1 MTRIFDERFEAVGYD
16 ETGWSETV
24 GAGSTVDED
33 FLVSGLGPPS
43 GWGLKGLRCV
53 STSGLVAY
61 ASNSQDVSAN
71 NFFMRQEIV
80 IVSESLANNQERRLT
95 VMKAGG
101 LSALRLFLRQVSG
114 DLVFRFHV
122 FETNLGSGSTVLT
135 DTTARLLNTRYRI
148 EWNWNID
155 ANTWEIKVDGST
167 IFSGTLDT
175 GAGKPGDVAIDEIE
189 RLGLSND
196 NIDVEI
202 VWDLIAVDD
211 AAYPG
216 AEPTDIIVAVG
227 QASETNL
234 AQPFTVL
241 QTKIIPVGQATETDL
256 AQVITA
262 TLQTVVPFGQASE
275 TNLAQR
281 MFFPV
286 TIADA
291 GLVFIRILTTEVAN
305 VVPIEFVFVDAPG
318 VVKVREAFGT
328 LTPIQNVVPVRETL
342 ETPRVK
348 VLVA

>member
-43 GWGLKGLRCV
+43 GWGLKGLRTV
-53 STSGLVAY
+53 STSGTTAY

-71 NFFMRQEIV
+71 NFFMRQELV
-80 IVSESLANNQERRLT
+80 IVAESLADNEERRLT
-95 VMKAGG
+95 VMNAGG
-101 LSALRLFLRQVSG
+101 STALRLFLRQVSG

-122 FETNLGSGSTVLT
+122 FETTLGSSATVLT
-135 DTTARLLNTRYRI
+135 DTTARLLNTRYRV

-167 IFSGTLDT
+167 IFSGTLVT
-175 GAGKPGDVAIDEIE
+175 GAGKPGDVAIDEIQ
-189 RLGLSND
+189 RLGLSNA

-216 AEPTDIIVAVG
+216 AESGAIVVAVG

-234 AQPFTVL
+234 AQAFTS
-241 QTKIIPVGQATETDL
+241 TKIKEFAQATETDL
-256 AQVITA
+256 AQVMT
-262 TLQTVVPFGQASE
+262 FGVGIQFAQASE
-275 TNLAQR
+275 INIAR
-281 MFFPV
+281 PMFFPV

-291 GLVFIRILTTEVAN
+291 GLMFIRILTTEVAN
-305 VVPIEFVFVDAPG
+305 VVPVEFVTVDAPG
-318 VVKVREAFGT
+318 VVRVREAIGT

-348 VLVA
+348 VLIA